1 MSVDRVKLAVVS
13 IRKVQDQSSDTPDKF
28 RSIFRLIVDAYKQV
42 DSKRCVICEIVGKP
56 NDASLEKHHVAGRS
70 QWPDALTVCVPCHN
84 LLTEKQK
91 KWQNDIDDSRV
102 RLSSYF
108 NGLSDICELLWEFTC
123 KEYLNSLSKEFTNRA
138 WSIRHSS
145 K

>member
-1 MSVDRVKLAVVS
+1 LNIDRVNLAVVS
-13 IRKVQDQSSDTPDKF
+13 IRKVQDLFPNMPEKF
-28 RSIFRLIVDAYKQV
+28 RPIFRLIVEAYRQV
-42 DSKRCVICEIVGKP
+42 DSRRCMVCKIVGKP
-56 NDASLEKHHVAGRS
+56 NNAQLEKHHIAGRS
-70 QWPDALTVCVPCHN
+70 QWPDALTVCISCHN

-91 KWQNDIDDSRV
+91 KWQNDIDDSRI

-108 NGLSDICELLWEFTC
+108 NGLSDIFDLLWEFTG
-123 KEYLNSLSKEFTNRA
+123 EEHLHRLSNEFMNRA

>member
-1 MSVDRVKLAVVS
+1 VSIDRVNLAVVS
-13 IRKVQDQSSDTPDKF
+13 IRKVQDSFLNMPEKF
-28 RSIFRLIVDAYKQV
+28 RPIFRLIVEAYRQV
-42 DSKRCVICEIVGKP
+42 DSKRCVICEIIGKP
-56 NDASLEKHHVAGRS
+56 NDASLEKHHIAGRS
-70 QWPDALTVCVPCHN
+70 QWPDALTVCVPGHN

-108 NGLSDICELLWEFTC
+108 NGLGDICELLWEFTC
-123 KEYLNSLSKEFTNRA
+123 EEYLHRLSKEFTNRA

>member
-1 MSVDRVKLAVVS
+1 VSIDRVNLAVVS
-13 IRKVQDQSSDTPDKF
+13 MRKVEDLFPNMPEKF
-28 RSIFRLIVDAYKQV
+28 RPIFRLIVEAYRQV
-42 DSKRCVICEIVGKP
+42 DSRRCLVCEIVGKP
-56 NDASLEKHHVAGRS
+56 NNAQLEKHHIAGRS
-70 QWPDALTVCVPCHN
+70 QWSDSLTVCVPCHN

-91 KWQNDIDDSRV
+91 KWQNDIDDSRI

-108 NGLSDICELLWEFTC
+108 NGLGDICELLWEFTC
-123 KEYLNSLSKEFTNRA
+123 QEYLHSLSKEFTNRA